1 MDKIK
6 LYEKDI
12 KRNING
18 DVLKFFDD
26 RLIKG
31 IKEIYFSNIKKKRI
45 KGWKKNKS
53 IFTNL
58 STGDNKK

>member
-31 IKEIYFSNIKKKRI
+31 IKEIYFSNIKKKE
-45 KGWKKNKS
+45 
-53 IFTNL
+53 
-58 STGDNKK
+58 